1 MSGKTNVAL
10 KVTTFFPA
18 LEKMDWKAHLMWIM
32 MVNWKF
38 SWIGS
43 KNVYALVGHAIVN
56 PDSTHITPF
65 TPFKVDI
72 IMPNPK
78 LRLISSPLDA
88 SRFPQGKYQRHKCA
102 RYDLYLV
109 ALETPLAEYEKMFSE
124 SEDTDAV
131 LVVEDKRLHVNKEFL
146 SLHSTYFAE
155 LFKKSEITIEDL
167 SYEDFGLLM
176 SNIYPKVIFPNDF
189 TAEKILELAVRFKVP
204 AAVALVENQLLHHS
218 TLSHGKLLLLAD
230 KYEMHR
236 LSGQQVRKIYTKE
249 VAEKLRRSTEY
260 SELSNRARARIGEC
274 LLQLF

>member
-1 MSGKTNVAL
+1 
-10 KVTTFFPA
+10 
-18 LEKMDWKAHLMWIM
+18 MDWKGKL
-32 MVNWKF
+32 KF
-38 SWIGS
+38 LQFCLLRNNKKKFHFSASYVDNDGQLEIFMDRLKKRLRFGWS
-43 KNVYALVGHAIVN
+43 CNCESRLNTHHAFYA
-56 PDSTHITPF
+56 F
-65 TPFKVDI
+65 Q
-72 IMPNPK
+72 
-78 LRLISSPLDA
+78 DA

>member
-1 MSGKTNVAL
+1 
-10 KVTTFFPA
+10 
-18 LEKMDWKAHLMWIM
+18 MWIM

-131 LVVEDKRLHVNKEFL
+131 LVVEDKRLHVNKEVTHFFSEFFSTVNQHFSFWAFTPPI
-146 SLHSTYFAE
+146 SLNFSRN
-155 LFKKSEITIEDL
+155 LRSQL
-167 SYEDFGLLM
+167 
-176 SNIYPKVIFPNDF
+176 
-189 TAEKILELAVRFKVP
+189 KILAMKI
-204 AAVALVENQLLHHS
+204 LVFSWATSTQKLSSQMVSIIFYWKIRCFYFRLHCWKDS
-218 TLSHGKLLLLAD
+218 
-230 KYEMHR
+230 
-236 LSGQQVRKIYTKE
+236 
-249 VAEKLRRSTEY
+249 
-260 SELSNRARARIGEC
+260 RIGC
-274 LLQLF
+274 PLQSSSCSRTCRKSTTAPFNSLTRKTVVARR